1 MEPHME
7 SREEKT
13 ESIQGLDQEM
23 QEINESLRGKNEG
36 GSRGSFLKRQINEVG
51 NEDTVRAL
59 EQVFATKLA
68 LVRSYQRKLAT
79 VQDPYARKVLQRMI
93 QEEKNHLASMADLID
108 LVQKGPEMGPLAR
121 TRAKMGHQMRS
132 TTGRNVALGFGL
144 AVLGM
149 VLYPAVKERVRPMV
163 AKAFEGVMDLADQ
176 AQNVMAGMKEDFE
189 DIVSEA
195 QFERFKDMAD
205 PGFADADFELGP
217 DFDPTEKQ

>member
-1 MEPHME
+1 MNL
-7 SREEKT
+7 REEKT

-51 NEDTVRAL
+51 NEDTVQAL

-68 LVRSYQRKLAT
+68 LVRSYQRKLAV

-93 QEEKNHLASMADLID
+93 QEEKNHLTSMADLID
-108 LVQKGPEMGPLAR
+108 LVQRGPEMGPLAR
-121 TRAKMGHQMRS
+121 TRAKMGHQIRS
-132 TTGRNVALGFGL
+132 TTGRSMALGFGL

-149 VLYPAVKERVRPMV
+149 MLYPTVKEQVRPML
-163 AKAFEGVMDLADQ
+163 AKALEGVMDLADQ
-176 AQNVMAGMKEDFE
+176 AQNVVASMKEDFE

-195 QFERFKDMAD
+195 QFERFKDMVD
-205 PGFADADFELGP
+205 PGFTESDFELEP
-217 DFDPTEKQ
+217 DFDPTQTQ